1 MGNCCAAKPSQKRSD
16 LDQLHVADQLIASE
30 DLPPGWKAVPS
41 RSRPGKVAYQNV
53 HTGERIS
60 WIPKEAAAAFKG
72 AIKKKKKAKKGS
84 ANGGGQRDK
93 LLESDKMNEGQSPT
107 QAAASS
113 ELALH

>member
-72 AIKKKKKAKKGS
+72 AIKKQKKKKKTAAS
-84 ANGGGQRDK
+84 GGQRDK
-93 LLESDKMNEGQSPT
+93 LLNDADKMAET
-107 QAAASS
+107 QQAASS